1 MLLDGTRFG
10 SVTVDGDATIEV
22 PHGLIGFPRERRFVL
37 LAPQPGSPLAWLQ
50 SIDTPSLAFPVLDG
64 TTAPEGY
71 PGTSLRELARAAGL
85 DGEEVSLLLVAIV
98 RANDPTMS
106 VNLLAPIVIDVATR
120 RAAQVVLDAR
130 RWDARARVPRPER
143 SSRPSQGI

>member
-10 SVTVDGDATIEV
+10 SVTVESDATIEV

-50 SIDTPSLAFPVLDG
+50 SIETPSLAFPVLDG
-64 TTAPEGY
+64 TTAPDGY
-71 PGTSLRELARAAGL
+71 PGMPLGELARSAGL
-85 DGEEVSLLLVAIV
+85 DGDEVSVLLVAIV

-106 VNLLAPIVIDVATR
+106 VNLLAPIVIDVRTR

-130 RWDARARVPRPER
+130 RWDARARIPRPESLAR
-143 SSRPSQGI
+143 VSQGI